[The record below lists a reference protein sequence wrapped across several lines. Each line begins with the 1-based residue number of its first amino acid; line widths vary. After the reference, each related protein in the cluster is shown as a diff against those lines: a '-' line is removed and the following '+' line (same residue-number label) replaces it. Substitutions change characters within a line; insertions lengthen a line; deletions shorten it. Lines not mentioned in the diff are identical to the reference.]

1 MPPFP
6 NQRIV
11 VVGVTGCGKSTMA
24 ERLAGKL
31 SLEFI
36 ELDALFWK
44 PGWVDSAREEFR
56 EKVEAATRAPRWA
69 LAGNYAMARDIV
81 WPRAE
86 AVVWLDY
93 SFFLIFG
100 RLLRRTWARWRTREL
115 LWGTNYESFWVHLK
129 LWSKDSLINWM
140 FQTYWR
146 RKRTYP
152 QFFAMPE
159 YSHLKVFRFKTPPET
174 ETWLETI
181 HSTAE

>member
-6 NQRIV
+6 YQRIV

-24 ERLAGKL
+24 ERLAAKL
-31 SLEFI
+31 ALEFI

-44 PGWVDSAREEFR
+44 PGWFDSTREEFR
-56 EKVEAATRAPRWA
+56 EKVEAATHAPRWA
-69 LAGNYAMARDIV
+69 LAGNYGMARDIV

-86 AVVWLDY
+86 AAVWLDY
-93 SFFLIFG
+93 SFFLVFG
-100 RLLRRTWARWRTREL
+100 RLLRRTWVRWRTKEL
-115 LWGTNYESFWVHLK
+115 LWGTNYEPFWVHFK

-159 YSHLKVFRFKTPPET
+159 YSHLKVFRFKTPRER
-174 ETWLETI
+174 ETWLETS
-181 HSTAE
+181 HSTAK